1 MLTEEMKMTTESIL
15 MSYYFE
21 MSEWLMGN
29 KVVNTDI
36 LQKSKAD
43 MLELLKEDL
52 EQLEKTTDNEYVND
66 LQTAIDTLEEV
77 TEEQYQMVKMVISS
91 WEPVSEN

>member
-36 LQKSKAD
+36 LQK
-43 MLELLKEDL
+43 
-52 EQLEKTTDNEYVND
+52 
-66 LQTAIDTLEEV
+66 
-77 TEEQYQMVKMVISS
+77 
-91 WEPVSEN
+91 

>member
-36 LQKSKAD
+36 
-43 MLELLKEDL
+43 LELLKEDL

-77 TEEQYQMVKMVISS
+77 TEEQYQMVKMAISS